1 MKQTRPERFVFNP
14 AQASDEAK
22 DLLALVDQYRVL
34 SGLTWHDFC
43 YIGFAKIIEEDNA
56 DLANLIYVYIKNR
69 RRPGRPAGSSLKS
82 KMQAM
87 GVNPY
92 TYQNKHISK

>member
-1 MKQTRPERFVFNP
+1 MKQQRPERFIYNT
-14 AQASDEAK
+14 ATTDEAK
-22 DLLALVDQYRVL
+22 EILTLVDQYRVL

-43 YIGFAKIIEEDNA
+43 YISFAKLIEEDNP
-56 DLANLIYVYIKNR
+56 DLAAAVYQYVKTR
-69 RRPGRPAGSSLKS
+69 RRQGRPKGTSLRA

-92 TYQNKHISK
+92 TYQNKYLKK